1 MAAKKV
7 DPIKAKEAKQKK
19 IAIGGVAVLLALLGI
34 QGPKTLKMLKGPQP
48 VPVTS
53 AAPAPVAAAPA
64 ATEAAAGTAAAE
76 APAAVTPELA
86 SVADSDPGPVVEDGQ
101 LATFERFASKD
112 PFAQQAQAV
121 TAPATPSDASGGA
134 DDPSPADGEGAA
146 AAESG
151 RSEGAADSEGTTG
164 ASGGGFTKEKTAPAR
179 AEPAGATSIA
189 VNGVSEDVKLEQAF
203 PASEPTFVLVSL
215 AVDGRSVEVGIA
227 GGAYADGGETLKLT
241 LGKRVTLQNT
251 ADGSRYELELL
262 AIEGFAPPKRK

>member
-7 DPIKAKEAKQKK
+7 DPIKAKAAKQKK
-19 IAIGGVAVLLALLGI
+19 IAIGGVVVLLALLGI

-48 VPVTS
+48 VAVTS

-134 DDPSPADGEGAA
+134 DNPSPADGEGAA
-146 AAESG
+146 AAGSG
-151 RSEGAADSEGTTG
+151 RSEGAADNEGIAG
-164 ASGGGFTKEKTAPAR
+164 AGGGFTKEKTAPAR
-179 AEPAGATSIA
+179 AEPAGATLIA
-189 VNGVSEDVKLEQAF
+189 VNGVSEDVKLKQAF